1 MEVNAEKYNDILMN
15 NCPCNYYVILVQS
28 VMNKTTSE
36 IELLTTE
43 LYIDDY
49 IFSAK
54 FQSISK
60 VNTNRT

>member
-1 MEVNAEKYNDILMN
+1 
-15 NCPCNYYVILVQS
+15 
-28 VMNKTTSE
+28 MNKTTSE